1 MTSVAP
7 TLTALLV
14 AADRGE
20 TEVFA
25 RPPQP
30 PSGSGSWL
38 PSGSGF
44 A

>member
-1 MTSVAP
+1 M
-7 TLTALLV
+7 LTALLV
-14 AADRGE
+14 AADSGE

-30 PSGSGSWL
+30 PSGSG
-38 PSGSGF
+38 F